1 MGFFSFLTGPDINQ
15 EILHYADTK
24 NAVLL
29 DVRTP
34 EEYRNGHIP
43 ESINLPL
50 QDISQVE
57 KHLTDKSAPLFV
69 YCLSGARSRQ
79 AVSLLTKMGYKTVT
93 NIGGISSYK
102 GKVVK

>member
-1 MGFFSFLTGPDINQ
+1 MGLFSFLTGPDINQ
-15 EILHYADTK
+15 GISQYRDTAD
-24 NAVLL
+24 AVLL

-34 EEYRNGHIP
+34 EEYMSGHIP
-43 ESINLPL
+43 ESMNLPL
-50 QDISQVE
+50 QDISEAE
-57 KHLTDKSAPLFV
+57 KHLTDKRTPLFV

-79 AVSLLTKMGYKTVT
+79 AVSVLVEMGYEAVT